1 MEEILSLPWG
11 VFMGT
16 DAWLPRE
23 VSAEGGASGVKHLC
37 ILLESHNF
45 SWSNQILSWPTI
57 GIVLV
62 FLHTFKYS
70 KTK

>member
-1 MEEILSLPWG
+1 
-11 VFMGT
+11 MGT

-45 SWSNQILSWPTI
+45 SWNIQILSRPAL
-57 GIVLV
+57 GSYLNVLILLKSNKHFVCRV
-62 FLHTFKYS
+62 F
-70 KTK
+70 